1 MKLAS
6 LVATGLTTAALGG
19 FLALSAPTVEAARPA
34 GPDMFDLDPVHS
46 SVNFR
51 VMHKGT
57 SWATGRFNKLSGELA
72 WAPESL
78 EDCSVTFEIDPS
90 SVDTNDE
97 ARDKHLRGPDFF
109 NVKQFP
115 KLTFTST
122 GFAADRDGGYDVT
135 GEIAWMGKKLPVT
148 ADLEY
153 VGSGGGNGRPEIGGW
168 SAEFVLTRSDFGVD
182 YGVGSGTLGDDVHV
196 RIDVEAYK
204 R

>member
-6 LVATGLTTAALGG
+6 LAATGLTTAALGG

-34 GPDMFDLDPVHS
+34 GPDVFDLDPVHS

-51 VMHKGT
+51 VMHKGA
-57 SWATGRFNKLSGELA
+57 SWATGRFNKLTGELQ

-78 EDCSVTFEIDPS
+78 EDCAVTFEIDPS

-97 ARDKHLRGPDFF
+97 GRDKHLRGPDFF

-115 KLTFTST
+115 ELTFTST
-122 GFAADRDGGYDVT
+122 GFTANRDGGYDVT
-135 GEIAWMGKKLPVT
+135 GEIAWMGKKVEIT
-148 ADLEY
+148 ADLEA
-153 VGSGGGNGRPEIGGW
+153 VGSSGGGGRPEIGGW
-168 SAEFVLTRSDFGVD
+168 TAEFVLQRSAFGID
-182 YGVGSGTLGDDVHV
+182 TYLDSGSLGDDVHV

>member
-6 LVATGLTTAALGG
+6 LVATGLTTAALGS

-34 GPDMFDLDPVHS
+34 GPDMYDLDPVHS

-51 VMHKGT
+51 VMHKGA
-57 SWATGRFNKLSGELA
+57 SWATGRFNKLSGELQ

-78 EDCSVTFEIDPS
+78 EDCAVTFEIDPS
-90 SVDTNDE
+90 TVDTNDE

-122 GFAADRDGGYDVT
+122 GFEAEADGGYEVT
-135 GEIAWMGKKLPVT
+135 GEVAWMGKKVEIE
-148 ADLEY
+148 ADLDF
-153 VGSGGGNGRPEIGGW
+153 VGSSGGGGRPEIAGW
-168 SAEFVLTRSDFGVD
+168 TADFVLERSAFGID
-182 YGVGSGTLGDDVHV
+182 TYLDSGTLGNEVHV